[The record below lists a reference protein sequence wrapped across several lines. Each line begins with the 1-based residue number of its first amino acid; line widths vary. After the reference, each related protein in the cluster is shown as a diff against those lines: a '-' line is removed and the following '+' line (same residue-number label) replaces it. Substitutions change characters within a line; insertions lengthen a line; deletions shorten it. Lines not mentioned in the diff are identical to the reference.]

1 MTEDGRVQLD
11 AAGKRAFHFAMKKIA
26 ILILLAGLTVS
37 TTFGQDATQQ
47 QIDKLSGQIQDLT
60 ATLGQQTKRLDA
72 MEKEISDLRE
82 KINTPQV
89 NDSASREDLKKLAD
103 AVQEID
109 KKRQADRDLILKTL
123 QHELGKTSGGAPTRS
138 KPDADVSKAADD
150 ATTAAPDV
158 PQKGYYYT
166 VQSGDTIAAIAKA
179 YHDQGVKVTT
189 GQILKANP
197 KVDPAKL
204 FVGQK
209 VFIPDPNAK

>member
-47 QIDKLSGQIQDLT
+47 QIDKLSGQIQDLL
-60 ATLGQQTKRLDA
+60 AAQGQLTKRLDA
-72 MEKEISDLRE
+72 MDKEISDLRE

-123 QHELGKTSGGAPTRS
+123 QRELGKTSGGTSSHTPPA
-138 KPDADVSKAADD
+138 
-150 ATTAAPDV
+150 ATTDDTPPAAADV

-189 GQILKANP
+189 SQILKANP

-209 VFIPDPNAK
+209 VFIPDPNTK

>member
-11 AAGKRAFHFAMKKIA
+11 AAGKRAFHFGMKKIA

-47 QIDKLSGQIQDLT
+47 QIDKLSGQIQDLL
-60 ATLGQQTKRLDA
+60 AAQGQMTKRLDA
-72 MEKEISDLRE
+72 MDKEISDLRE

-123 QHELGKTSGGAPTRS
+123 QRELGKTSGGTSPHTPPAAT
-138 KPDADVSKAADD
+138 ADD
-150 ATTAAPDV
+150 TPPAAADV

-189 GQILKANP
+189 SQILKANP